1 MLCLSSFSFFCA
13 LYIYLESFVCIRSLC
28 ALFGPFQA
36 HLCLVQVFLA
46 CFVLCLDPFVLCLHP
61 SSPFYA
67 LFASFQALSRSF
79 ALLRSFNPLV
89 VLFQPHLCSVFIL
102 LSLFRALYILY
113 KNLCALFISFPL
125 LSCFVCILLASF
137 VLCQVLLAS
146 FYTSFLCSVRSC
158 LHLFINLFK
167 TLQPLLCSV

>member
-13 LYIYLESFVCIRSLC
+13 LYIFLESFVCVRSLC

-46 CFVLCLDPFVLCLHP
+46 CFMLCLDPFVLCLHPPSSVRFCKFTFMLCLHP

-102 LSLFRALYILY
+102 LSLFRALYIPFQ
-113 KNLCALFISFPL
+113 NLCALFISFPL
-125 LSCFVCILLASF
+125 LSCLFVSF
-137 VLCQVLLAS
+137 LPL
-146 FYTSFLCSVRSC
+146 LCSVRS
-158 LHLFINLFK
+158 
-167 TLQPLLCSV
+167 